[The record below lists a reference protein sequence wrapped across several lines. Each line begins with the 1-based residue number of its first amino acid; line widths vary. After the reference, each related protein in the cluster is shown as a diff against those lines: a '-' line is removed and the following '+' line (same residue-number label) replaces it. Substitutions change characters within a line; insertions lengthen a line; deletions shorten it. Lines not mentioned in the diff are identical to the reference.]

1 MARPAL
7 DLKTRQLAT
16 VAALTAL
23 ANAAPQLRYHI
34 EGALNVGWKPLE
46 VVEVIMLSTVYAGFP
61 AALNGVFAAK
71 EVFERRGLM
80 PDVAAS
86 ASSNDRHERG
96 LSSLQAVSGNSG
108 AGVVQALAQIAPD
121 LGGFIVDFSYGEVIS
136 RPTLDYRTKELA
148 TVALLTALGTAAP
161 QLKVHIGA
169 ALNVGA
175 TREKVVEV
183 IQQMAVYAGFP
194 AALNGVTAAREV
206 FSAAPALD

>member
-1 MARPAL
+1 MTLNRYEIGLKVLQQVGGVAYDDPLRVLETIAPDLARFTVEFGYGDIMARPAL

-23 ANAAPQLRYHI
+23 ANAAPQLRFHI

-61 AALNGVFAAK
+61 AALNGVLAAK

-121 LGGFIVDFSYGEVIS
+121 LGRFIVDFSYGEVIS
-136 RPTLDYRTKELA
+136 RPTST
-148 TVALLTALGTAAP
+148 
-161 QLKVHIGA
+161 IGRKN
-169 ALNVGA
+169 LPLW
-175 TREKVVEV
+175 R
-183 IQQMAVYAGFP
+183 
-194 AALNGVTAAREV
+194 
-206 FSAAPALD
+206 S